1 MECHMNGN
9 YEQALRDCQIEL
21 DSIQQWIDSN
31 KLHSNVRYLTS
42 YAVIKACGTIE
53 YVFKQVVY
61 DYLSDGAN
69 NEAKNFLN
77 KNIVE
82 ASFNPSPGQMYKI
95 LEKINSLWKVN
106 FEKKIGGTNQ
116 KGQLKSLVDLRNSFA
131 HGSTITASINDVIA
145 YYKAGVLILKE
156 LDVVMQSST

>member
-1 MECHMNGN
+1 MNGS

-21 DSIQQWIDSN
+21 GSIQQWITSN

-61 DYLSDGAN
+61 DYLSAGAN

-82 ASFNPSPGQMYKI
+82 ASYNPSPGQMYKL
-95 LEKINSLWKVN
+95 LEKINGIWKAN
-106 FEKKIGGTNQ
+106 FEAEISGTNQ
-116 KGQLKSLVDLRNSFA
+116 KGELKSLVDLRNSFA
-131 HGSTITASINDVIA
+131 HGAVITASINDVIT
-145 YYKAGVLILKE
+145 YYKAGVWILEK
-156 LDVVMQSST
+156 LDAVMRSST

>member
-1 MECHMNGN
+1 M
-9 YEQALRDCQIEL
+9 
-21 DSIQQWIDSN
+21 
-31 KLHSNVRYLTS
+31 
-42 YAVIKACGTIE
+42 
-53 YVFKQVVY
+53 
-61 DYLSDGAN
+61 SDGAN

>member
-1 MECHMNGN
+1 MECHMNGS

-21 DSIQQWIDSN
+21 DSIQQWIANN

-61 DYLSDGAN
+61 DHLSEGAN

-82 ASFNPSPGQMYKI
+82 ASFNPGPGQMYKI
-95 LEKINSLWKVN
+95 LEKINGVWKVN
-106 FEKKIGGTNQ
+106 FENEIGGTNQ

-131 HGSTITASINDVIA
+131 HGATITASINDVIA
-145 YYKAGVLILKE
+145 YYKSGVWILEK
-156 LDVVMQSST
+156 LDTVMRNST